1 MLNTGSS
8 KYLQLPA
15 HDSTDIG
22 KPSPLALLAAT
33 CQRIG
38 AGSPRPSQPTMKY
51 RPSSPSPSI
60 GKPEQPTRR
69 PTPPLVSA
77 PVRSPIM
84 AVSPVEREA
93 PAAVSTSPAAAYQLP
108 LTPPSSPPQVE
119 SKVSPPPPTM
129 MSVPAPVSSPA
140 ERLAFPAEHP
150 GHLPLQPVLHMPSLH
165 YSPYTMVVPSITPYS
180 SCVSQCRCT
189 HTPHLPAV
197 HPVLL
202 PASSVSG
209 APLHPAAQMS
219 PPLSFGHYL
228 HHHDIESRF
237 LSSAGKIKSHQVVKS
252 SERLYRPYELSK
264 PTSRKPVLD
273 EEIIDVVSV

>member
-38 AGSPRPSQPTMKY
+38 AGSPSPSQPMMKY

-60 GKPEQPTRR
+60 SKPEQPTRR

-93 PAAVSTSPAAAYQLP
+93 PAVSKSPAAAYQLP
-108 LTPPSSPPQVE
+108 LTPPSSPSQVE
-119 SKVSPPPPTM
+119 SKVSPPPTM

-140 ERLAFPAEHP
+140 ERLGFPAEHP

-165 YSPYTMVVPSITPYS
+165 YSPYTVVVPGITPYS
-180 SCVSQCRCT
+180 SCVSQCRC
-189 HTPHLPAV
+189 TPHLPAV

-202 PASSVSG
+202 PASSVSS

-228 HHHDIESRF
+228 HHHDFEGRF
-237 LSSAGKIKSHQVVKS
+237 MSSAEKIKSHVVKS

-264 PTSRKPVLD
+264 PTSRKPFVD